1 MKKAYR
7 VKKSQ
12 EIEQILKEKKYRSS
26 TAFSIYQKKQTET
39 IHFRQAIRGGKK
51 LGNAVERNRLKRQ
64 IRAIVRELKIID
76 SVDLFIIVR
85 KGVIGLSYETMKQ
98 EIVMLLKKQKLIVKG
113 ANDDAI
119 HL

>member
-39 IHFRQAIRGGKK
+39 IHVRYAISVGKK
-51 LGNAVERNRLKRQ
+51 L
-64 IRAIVRELKIID
+64 
-76 SVDLFIIVR
+76 
-85 KGVIGLSYETMKQ
+85 
-98 EIVMLLKKQKLIVKG
+98 
-113 ANDDAI
+113 
-119 HL
+119 

>member
-39 IHFRQAIRGGKK
+39 IHFRYAISVGKK

-64 IRAIVRELKIID
+64 IRAIVR
-76 SVDLFIIVR
+76 
-85 KGVIGLSYETMKQ
+85 ETMKQ